1 MAEIPRAALD
11 YLTEEVNGISADAQA
26 KVMKVLE
33 RIEWTPNNV
42 AECREI
48 VVAALKETLPVYAD
62 AAAQAAADFY
72 DACRTLCVGEKIG
85 AIALSSFDPDA
96 IEGAVRAI
104 VQDVV
109 DGKPVDQV
117 NRKLLDRIDREMKK
131 AAANSTAGNAR
142 RDPLKPKWARVPGGA
157 ETCSFCL
164 MLASFGFNT
173 SSSDTASHTHA
184 NCDCRIVPQWG
195 EDSIEGYDP
204 EGMYERYELCLG
216 AIGGRDGVRREWE
229 ALPRAER
236 EAYIASHGKKEG
248 AAFDAFLNKRVSAEI
263 GMRDSGWFRTGEV
276 PDIDYSEVSR
286 SEFGRIVKKS
296 DAFSS
301 IDYEEGNVADR
312 GREWRDLFIHDA
324 LSASGIRVKPRLAN
338 APDGYSN
345 IDAEIDGKL
354 YEFKSPEEPKESPKP
369 GRELAFIESNLRG
382 AKKQFGKQFDEA
394 NGGHLEYNGL
404 VRVVLSLR
412 YRDVELS
419 DAVAEAVRR
428 MNQHSVDEVV
438 IVTKL
443 GEIMR
448 LKK

>member
-1 MAEIPRAALD
+1 MAEIPRASLD

-248 AAFDAFLNKRVSAEI
+248 AAFDAFLNKRVSTEI
-263 GMRDSGWFRTGEV
+263 GRRDPGWFKAGV
-276 PDIDYSEVSR
+276 VSR
-286 SEFGRIVKKS
+286 PSFDRV
-296 DAFSS
+296 AFSDEQVGKKFGKHCS
-301 IDYEEGNVADR
+301 DWGLDPSRRSDRDVLMGIIKEIIDDADSVDIGEWR
-312 GREWRDLFIHDA
+312 GRVGPCTFCLKGNDLVI
-324 LSASGIRVKPRLAN
+324 
-338 APDGYSN
+338 
-345 IDAEIDGKL
+345 IDA
-354 YEFKSPEEPKESPKP
+354 YNEFVTIMK
-369 GRELAFIESNLRG
+369 
-382 AKKQFGKQFDEA
+382 
-394 NGGHLEYNGL
+394 GGGDNK
-404 VRVVLSLR
+404 R
-412 YRDVELS
+412 YRS
-419 DAVAEAVRR
+419 AINAYGA
-428 MNQHSVDEVV
+428 
-438 IVTKL
+438 
-443 GEIMR
+443 
-448 LKK
+448 

>member
-11 YLTEEVNGISADAQA
+11 YLTEEVNSISADAQA

-33 RIEWTPNNV
+33 RIEWTPDNV
-42 AECREI
+42 AECRE
-48 VVAALKETLPVYAD
+48 VVVSALKETLPAYAD

-72 DACRTLCVGEKIG
+72 DACRMLCVGEKMG

-195 EDSIEGYDP
+195 EGSIEGYDP
-204 EGMYERYELCLG
+204 EGMYERYELCLD

-229 ALPRAER
+229 ALPDDER

-248 AAFDAFLNKRVSAEI
+248 AAFDTFLNKRVSTEI
-263 GMRDSGWFRTGEV
+263 GRRDPRWFKAGV
-276 PDIDYSEVSR
+276 VSR
-286 SEFGRIVKKS
+286 PSFDRV
-296 DAFSS
+296 AFSDEQVGKKFGKHCS
-301 IDYEEGNVADR
+301 DWGLDPSRRSDRDVLMGIIKEIIDDADSVDIGEWR
-312 GREWRDLFIHDA
+312 GRVGPCTFCLKGNDLVI
-324 LSASGIRVKPRLAN
+324 
-338 APDGYSN
+338 
-345 IDAEIDGKL
+345 IDA
-354 YEFKSPEEPKESPKP
+354 YNEFVTIMK
-369 GRELAFIESNLRG
+369 
-382 AKKQFGKQFDEA
+382 
-394 NGGHLEYNGL
+394 GGGDNK
-404 VRVVLSLR
+404 R
-412 YRDVELS
+412 YRS
-419 DAVAEAVRR
+419 AINAYGA
-428 MNQHSVDEVV
+428 
-438 IVTKL
+438 
-443 GEIMR
+443 
-448 LKK
+448 